1 MGPKSLPEKPQNV
14 ISERISDDIPP
25 QINFLNIV
33 IPTIVSPQIIA
44 LYAAKIRTPSYD
56 IWRS

>member
-56 IWRS
+56 I